1 MNITE
6 LVHDA
11 VIASDFGGVNFE
23 KFLNKPIRFFF
34 NGQTQKIVRVVVRN
48 DDLTNNVV
56 LVHLLNDEDETDWTY
71 FDKLEDNIKGAIY
84 ADIFHHKVCDID
96 EFFELIKNF
105 LEDGDKMFA
114 NYELEENGEID
125 YDNLVYTIRNQCD
138 DMIGEYHT
146 KYQLYKRF

>member
-11 VIASDFGGVNFE
+11 VIASDFDGVNFE

-34 NGQTQKIVRVVVRN
+34 NGQTQKIVRVVVSN

-125 YDNLVYTIRNQCD
+125 YDNLVYAIRNQCD
-138 DMIGEYHT
+138 DIIGEYHT

>member
-11 VIASDFGGVNFE
+11 VIASDFYGVNFE
-23 KFLNKPIRFFF
+23 KFLNKPISFFF

-84 ADIFHHKVCDID
+84 ADIFHQKVCDID
-96 EFFELIKNF
+96 EFFELF
-105 LEDGDKMFA
+105 FEDGDKMFA

-125 YDNLVYTIRNQCD
+125 YDNLVYTLFNQCD
-138 DMIGEYHT
+138 DIIGEYHT

>member
-11 VIASDFGGVNFE
+11 VIASDFDGVNFE
-23 KFLNKPIRFFF
+23 KFLNKPISFFF

-84 ADIFHHKVCDID
+84 ADIFHQKVCDID
-96 EFFELIKNF
+96 EFFELF
-105 LEDGDKMFA
+105 FEDGDKMFA
-114 NYELEENGEID
+114 NYELEENGEIY
-125 YDNLVYTIRNQCD
+125 YDNLVYTLFNQCD
-138 DMIGEYHT
+138 DIIGEYHT

>member
-11 VIASDFGGVNFE
+11 VIASDFDGVNFE

-84 ADIFHHKVCDID
+84 ADIFHQKVCDID
-96 EFFELIKNF
+96 EFFELF
-105 LEDGDKMFA
+105 FEDGDKMFA

-125 YDNLVYTIRNQCD
+125 YDNLVYTLFNQCD
-138 DMIGEYHT
+138 DIIGEYHT
-146 KYQLYKRF
+146 KHQLYKRF

>member
-11 VIASDFGGVNFE
+11 VIASDFDGVNFE

-34 NGQTQKIVRVVVRN
+34 NVQTQKIVRVVVSN

-84 ADIFHHKVCDID
+84 ADIFRYKVCDID

-105 LEDGDKMFA
+105 LEDGDKMFEI
-114 NYELEENGEID
+114 YELEEYGEI
-125 YDNLVYTIRNQCD
+125 N
-138 DMIGEYHT
+138 
-146 KYQLYKRF
+146 

>member
-11 VIASDFGGVNFE
+11 VIASDFDGVNFE

-34 NGQTQKIVRVVVRN
+34 NGQTQKIVRVVVSN

-84 ADIFHHKVCDID
+84 ADIFHHKVCNID
-96 EFFELIKNF
+96 EFFDLA
-105 LEDGDKMFA
+105 LEEGDKMFA

-125 YDNLVYTIRNQCD
+125 YDNLVYTIFNQCD
-138 DMIGEYHT
+138 DIIGEYHT

>member
-11 VIASDFGGVNFE
+11 VIASDFDGVNFE

-34 NGQTQKIVRVVVRN
+34 NGQTQKIVRVVVSN

-84 ADIFHHKVCDID
+84 ADIFRYKVCDID

-138 DMIGEYHT
+138 DIIGKYHT
-146 KYQLYKRF
+146 KYQLYEQF

>member
-11 VIASDFGGVNFE
+11 VIASDFDGMNFE

-34 NGQTQKIVRVVVRN
+34 NGQTQKIVRVVVSN

-125 YDNLVYTIRNQCD
+125 YDNLVYTIHNQCD
-138 DMIGEYHT
+138 DIIGEYHT

>member
-11 VIASDFGGVNFE
+11 VIASDFDGVNFE
-23 KFLNKPIRFFF
+23 KFLNKPISFFF

-84 ADIFHHKVCDID
+84 ADIFHQKVCDID
-96 EFFELIKNF
+96 EFFELF
-105 LEDGDKMFA
+105 FEDGDKMFA

-125 YDNLVYTIRNQCD
+125 YDNLVYTLFNQCD
-138 DMIGEYHT
+138 DIIGEYHT